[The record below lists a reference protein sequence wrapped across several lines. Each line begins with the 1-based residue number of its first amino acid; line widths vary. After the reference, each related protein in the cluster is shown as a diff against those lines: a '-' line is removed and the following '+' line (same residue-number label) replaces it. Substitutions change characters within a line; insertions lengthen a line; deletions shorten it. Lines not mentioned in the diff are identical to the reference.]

1 MKIFNAPF
9 LQCLIVTAALFISPC
24 EIRAATST
32 TGSSQSDGSSWPRE
46 RYQDGNRLIIYQPQ
60 VDDWKNFQDLTW
72 RMAISLTPKSGK
84 EVVGVVEM
92 KGDTDVDNVAKVV
105 TITNPEVTGI
115 YFPSL
120 DKAAAEKTEQLF
132 KTLVPANFSISLHL
146 LIASTPKKE
155 TPAGVQL
162 NNDPPKIFVGY
173 RPSILL
179 SVNGQPV
186 LSEVINVLNQAPIFL
201 YK

>member
-1 MKIFNAPF
+1 MKSINTSL
-9 LQCLIVTAALFISPC
+9 LQCVIVIGALLASPI
-24 EIRAATST
+24 EGTPAKST
-32 TGSSQSDGSSWPRE
+32 TGSDQSADPGWPRE
-46 RYQDGNRLIIYQPQ
+46 RYQNGTRLIIYQPQ
-60 VDDWKNFQDLTW
+60 VDDWKDFQQLTW

-92 KGDTDVDNVAKVV
+92 KGDTDADNVAKVV

-179 SVNGQPV
+179 SVNGEPV

-201 YK
+201 